1 MTAKM
6 FVQFDANASYGLL
19 SEVKESLFSKN
30 LSNNLFNPSSV
41 HQAGQRARAII
52 EDTREKVRAICGF
65 KNSKNHNRARVVFSS
80 GATESNNQALETLC
94 AGSVLGTVLITS
106 TVEHPCVIEK
116 AKELIK
122 RGAEVHFITPEITGN
137 WPREIINAHV
147 QSALTG
153 GKNVAV
159 SLMHANNE
167 IGVIYDTPELFTE
180 LRHNHSAILLHSDC
194 VQTFGKISVTSLA
207 AVANMITIS
216 GHKVGALQGIGA
228 LIARPGF
235 TPEPILF
242 GGPQESRMRAG
253 TENVLGI
260 YSLGLVLDQL
270 TVSGLLFDNFRDK
283 RALVIKKLK
292 ECISGLEVNGEGA
305 RQFLANTLNIYIPHL
320 RGEDAVVALDLAGVL
335 VSYGSAC
342 ASGKQDVSHVLR
354 AIGLSD
360 ERAKSSI
367 RCSFRHD
374 VTDDEIIYAITSIA
388 QVSNTVRSHAVS

>member
-19 SEVKESLFSKN
+19 SGVKEELFNQN
-30 LSNNLFNPSSV
+30 LTNNLFNPSSI

-52 EDTREKVRAICGF
+52 EDTREKIRTLCGF
-65 KNSKNHNRARVVFSS
+65 KNSKYHNRARIVLSS

-106 TVEHPCVIEK
+106 TVEHPSVIEK

-122 RGAEVHFITPEITGN
+122 RGVEVHFVTPALNGC
-137 WPREIINAHV
+137 WPRDIVNAHV
-147 QSALTG
+147 QSAVTS
-153 GKNVAV
+153 GKKVAV

-180 LRHNHSAILLHSDC
+180 LHHNHPAILLHSDC
-194 VQTFGKISVTSLA
+194 VQTFGKISVSSLA
-207 AVANMITIS
+207 TVADMITIS
-216 GHKVGALQGIGA
+216 GHKVGALQGVGA
-228 LIARPGF
+228 LVAKPGF

-242 GGPQESRMRAG
+242 GGPQESRLRAG

-260 YSLGLVLDQL
+260 YSLGVVLEQI
-270 TVSGLLFDNFRDK
+270 SINGLLYDGLGNK
-283 RALVIKKLK
+283 RAFVINKIK
-292 ECISGLEVNGEGA
+292 EYLPSIEINGEGA
-305 RQFLANTLNIYIPHL
+305 EQFLANTVNIYIPGL
-320 RGEDAVVALDLAGVL
+320 RGEDAVVALDLMGVL

-342 ASGKQDVSHVLR
+342 ASGKQEVSHVLK
-354 AIGLSD
+354 AMGFSD

-374 VTDDEIIYAITSIA
+374 LTEDEIVYA
-388 QVSNTVRSHAVS
+388 VSCLARVSSSVRSHGVS